1 MVSFLSLSA
10 ASVGALALVLSFRPG
25 SPGWMGPSLIGLSMV
40 LALAALLRELV
51 PSAFEPWTSDDV
63 VDDDDED
70 VRLEVGSRSTL
81 RALASYVARFR
92 KRRRP

>member
-1 MVSFLSLSA
+1 MVSLLSLSA

-25 SPGWMGPSLIGLSMV
+25 SPGWMWPSLIGLSMA

-51 PSAFEPWTSDDV
+51 PSAFEPWTSD
-63 VDDDDED
+63 VDEEDDED
-70 VRLEVGSRSTL
+70 VRLEDGSRSTL
-81 RALASYVARFR
+81 RALAGYFARLR